1 MRACPF
7 CGFNEG
13 WTKESSYTKPIRYK
27 VICNVCDSSGP
38 ESSTP
43 EMAEK
48 KWDGILSKIDDDKKF
63 KAILKEDMGGA
74 STPMTTTV
82 NTPGVGNAQLPKMAA
97 MTGNQQ
103 ASNDSKGSGDKYGD
117 TPKKKNKKLKEEN
130 TNPHNTDPVLD
141 AYKKNGGKPAE
152 PFKKGDSKTNTVVL
166 KNESFQIETLDDYV
180 KASKHVPKH
189 PLQTK
194 KKINEEEETVN
205 DIENLKDVKA
215 KNELIDLNIP
225 FIYKPGPSG
234 NRRVYIKGNVNDAVK
249 KLLDLE
255 WEEVGTNPE
264 NSIKKFHK
272 DDKEIAI
279 FADGKDLPRITL
291 KPIQKKTED
300 TALESIII
308 NKLVSNSL
316 EPYIK

>member
-13 WTKESSYTKPIRYK
+13 WTQESSYTKPIRYK
-27 VICNVCDSSGP
+27 VVCSVCNSSGP
-38 ESSTP
+38 EASCP

-48 KWDGILSKIDDDKKF
+48 KWDGLLTKIDDSKKF
-63 KAILKEDMGGA
+63 NALLKEDMGGVSGA
-74 STPMTTTV
+74 EGSTPGIGT
-82 NTPGVGNAQLPKMAA
+82 AQPPKMAA

-117 TPKKKNKKLKEEN
+117 TPKKKKKKLKEEN

-152 PFKKGDSKTNTVVL
+152 PFKKGDSKTNITIL
-166 KNESFQIETLDDYV
+166 KTESFKIETLDDYV
-180 KASKHVPKH
+180 KASKNVPKH

-194 KKINEEEETVN
+194 KKINEKETIN
-205 DIENLKDVKA
+205 DIEHLKNVKA
-215 KNELIDLNIP
+215 KNELSDLCIP

-234 NRRVYIKGNVNDAVK
+234 TKRVYIKGNVNDAVK
-249 KLLDLE
+249 KLLDLD

-291 KPIQKKTED
+291 KPIQEKSED
-300 TALESIII
+300 TTALESIVI